1 MLTLASTKEIR
12 GATWD
17 EFHDLDGDAPI
28 WRIPAARM
36 KAKRAHDVPLS
47 RQAVEVLRSCGDT
60 PATVSICSHTNASA
74 TSR

>member
-47 RQAVEVLRSCGDT
+47 RQAVEVLRELRGYTGDGEYLF
-60 PATVSICSHTNASA
+60 PH
-74 TSR
+74 